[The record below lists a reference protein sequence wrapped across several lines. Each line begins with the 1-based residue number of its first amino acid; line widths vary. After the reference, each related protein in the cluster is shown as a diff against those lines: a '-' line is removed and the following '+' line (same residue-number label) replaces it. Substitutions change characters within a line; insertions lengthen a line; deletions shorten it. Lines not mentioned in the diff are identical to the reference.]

1 MLHYFHTLV
10 KRSTPMQLKKTAERG
25 MEYLFPCNVP
35 CNDGNVS
42 VLGPVNRAG
51 ILLSEKQN
59 SPMMRHCE
67 KSK

>member
-1 MLHYFHTLV
+1 
-10 KRSTPMQLKKTAERG
+10 MQPKKTAERG

-42 VLGPVNRAG
+42 ILGPVNRAG